1 MAMAGV
7 QDKQMRIPTN
17 WLDADKCRTGDDFAH
32 WQLDTSNSTLCLPD
46 VVAAAAGSVVQ
57 SSPMERRPPLLS
69 TRTMNWKCVLNCSSM
84 FTFRV
89 KCSRGE
95 NTGHDRPSVCLCVCL
110 SVPRRICTL
119 LHGPECNL
127 GEWGV
132 PSSCALLGEFAIG
145 ARVSLLRQHS
155 AERDMSASVCT
166 LSMPGFIV
174 CQHITRAV

>member
-95 NTGHDRPSVCLCVCL
+95 NTGHDRPSVCLCVSLSHAACPHYCTDPDVSSGNDRRCPLVVHYWADLQSVQGFRCYDNIARTRNVSECL
-110 SVPRRICTL
+110 YSL
-119 LHGPECNL
+119 
-127 GEWGV
+127 
-132 PSSCALLGEFAIG
+132 CAW
-145 ARVSLLRQHS
+145 
-155 AERDMSASVCT
+155 
-166 LSMPGFIV
+166 FI
-174 CQHITRAV
+174 II